1 MIEVSERIVTI
12 FGGSRCSESDAEYEQ
27 ARKVGELLAKSGF
40 TICTGGYLGV
50 MEAASRG
57 ARENGGRVLGIV
69 MNQFK
74 AEPNRYLTDKVA
86 TPHFYERLQRLIT
99 RSVGFVAI
107 RGGMGTVTELSL
119 VWNKIQTKV
128 IGPRPLVL
136 LGDCW
141 PPVVKQWQE
150 SLAVSDSDLAVLD
163 FAQTPEQAVGIIKAK
178 SHWFA
183 TQVISFIVKVGMVAG
198 VGLEPTKPSP
208 YQRTLS
214 DTLIRASDFAPPTDR
229 G

>member
-1 MIEVSERIVTI
+1 MSDNGERIVTI
-12 FGGSRCSESDAEYEQ
+12 FGGAKCRESDPEYAQ
-27 ARKVGELLAKSGF
+27 AMRVGELLASAGY

-57 ARENGGRVLGIV
+57 AHESGGRVLGIV

-74 AEPNRYLTDKVA
+74 TEPNRFLTEKVA

-99 RSVGFVAI
+99 RSVGFVAL

-141 PPVVKQWQE
+141 KPVVRSWQE
-150 SLAVSDSDLAVLD
+150 NLVVSDEDIAALD
-163 FAQTPEQAVGIIKAK
+163 FASTAEEAVA
-178 SHWFA
+178 
-183 TQVISFIVKVGMVAG
+183 IVKEKSKG
-198 VGLEPTKPSP
+198 VIL
-208 YQRTLS
+208 
-214 DTLIRASDFAPPTDR
+214 
-229 G
+229 

>member
-1 MIEVSERIVTI
+1 MSDTREQIVTI
-12 FGGSRCSESDAEYEQ
+12 FGGSKCTEGDVEYSQ
-27 ARKVGELLAKSGF
+27 ARRVGQLLAEAGY

-57 ARENGGRVLGIV
+57 AHEKGGRVLGII

-86 TPHFYERLQRLIT
+86 TPHFYERLQQLIT

-119 VWNKIQTKV
+119 VWNKIQTRV

-141 PPVVKQWQE
+141 PAVVESWQR
-150 SLAVSDSDLAVLD
+150 SLAVSDDDVRVLD
-163 FAQTPEQAVGIIKAK
+163 FASTPEEAVALIKQK
-178 SHWFA
+178 SRG
-183 TQVISFIVKVGMVAG
+183 VI
-198 VGLEPTKPSP
+198 L
-208 YQRTLS
+208 
-214 DTLIRASDFAPPTDR
+214 
-229 G
+229 